1 MAYSMTG
8 YGTAKANINGI
19 DVEVQVKT
27 LNHRNLDMHVSMGN
41 MPGQLELLFQK
52 MIRQFVGRGRVDV
65 NVIIG
70 EQSKSRGDLNL
81 PLLEARASTLAAL
94 FNGAWSRNKCLEF
107 CLAQREVWDIDYS
120 AKMTE
125 SFFEGVL
132 ETTRQALEMLTKA
145 RRTEGKALQTY
156 LLNALDEIDTS
167 RHSALVRAPERLKD
181 YKNVL
186 NDRIQSIVGDS
197 GRKLDDDRL
206 ALEVAILAD
215 KYDVTE
221 ELTRIAT
228 HLSALRIL
236 IQSPTDPMTCIGK
249 KIDFYLQELNREA
262 TTMASKS
269 RDTILTSHTIDI
281 RTTIESIREQAA
293 NIQ

>member
-19 DVEVQVKT
+19 DVEVQIKT
-27 LNHRNLDMHVSMGN
+27 LNHRNLDIHIAMGN

-52 MIRQFVGRGRVDV
+52 LIRQFVGRGRVDV
-65 NVIIG
+65 SVLIG
-70 EQSKSRGDLNL
+70 EQSKSRGDLNM
-81 PLLEARASTLAAL
+81 PLLEARTATLLAL
-94 FNGAWSRNKCLEF
+94 FNGSWSREKCMTF
-107 CLAQREVWDIDYS
+107 CLGQREIWDIDYTH
-120 AKMTE
+120 KMTE
-125 SFFEGVL
+125 AFFEKLL
-132 ETTRQALEMLTKA
+132 ETTRVALEMLQKA
-145 RRTEGKALQTY
+145 RRAEGFALEGY
-156 LLNALDEIDTS
+156 LLRALDDIDTS
-167 RHSALVRAPERLKD
+167 RSAALARAPERITD
-181 YKNVL
+181 YKASL
-186 NDRIQSIVGDS
+186 QERIKNLVGDS
-197 GRKLDDDRL
+197 GKSLDDERL
-206 ALEVAILAD
+206 AMEVALLAD

-236 IQSPTDPMTCIGK
+236 IQSKTDPLTCIGK

-269 RDTILTSHTIDI
+269 RDSILTRHTIDI

>member
-1 MAYSMTG
+1 M
-8 YGTAKANINGI
+8 
-19 DVEVQVKT
+19 
-27 LNHRNLDMHVSMGN
+27 
-41 MPGQLELLFQK
+41 
-52 MIRQFVGRGRVDV
+52 
-65 NVIIG
+65 
-70 EQSKSRGDLNL
+70 NL

-215 KYDVTE
+215 KYDVT
-221 ELTRIAT
+221 

>member
-19 DVEVQVKT
+19 DIEVQIKT
-27 LNHRNLDMHVSMGN
+27 LNHRNIDIHIAMGN
-41 MPGQLELLFQK
+41 MPGQMELLFQK
-52 MIRQFVGRGRVDV
+52 LIRQFVARGRVDV
-65 NVIIG
+65 TVIVG
-70 EQSKSRGDLNL
+70 EQNRLRGELNV
-81 PLLEARASTLAAL
+81 PLIEARAAAVSAI
-94 FNGAWSRNKCLEF
+94 FAGSWPRSKCLEF
-107 CLAQREVWDIDYS
+107 CLSQRDVWDVDY
-120 AKMTE
+120 AAAMNDE
-125 SFFEGVL
+125 FCEGVL
-132 ETTRQALEMLTKA
+132 ETARQALEMLTKA
-145 RRTEGKALQTY
+145 RRCEGRDLKSY
-156 LLNALDEIDTS
+156 LLDALDQIDTS
-167 RHSALVRAPERLKD
+167 HRAAVERAPERLKD
-181 YKNVL
+181 YKAAIADRMKNIAGNNDVEIPE
-186 NDRIQSIVGDS
+186 DRIAAEI
-197 GRKLDDDRL
+197 
-206 ALEVAILAD
+206 AILAD

-236 IQSPTDPMTCIGK
+236 IQTKTDPLTCIGK

-269 RDTILTSHTIDI
+269 RDSILTHHTIDI